1 MFIRRSAYQTYG
13 HYSNISGTLQ
23 IHQDVLLQ
31 KHDNYPKTRKYSE
44 HKILSYKTFAALF
57 VYQSPLQS
65 FQIFNGT
72 NDIKSV
78 YIKEKKNKKNKG

>member
-1 MFIRRSAYQTYG
+1 MFIRRSVYQTYG
-13 HYSNISGTLQ
+13 HYSNISGSLQ

-44 HKILSYKTFAALF
+44 HKIFSYKTFAALF

-65 FQIFNGT
+65 FQIFNGI

-78 YIKEKKNKKNKG
+78 YIKLRKEKSRK